1 MSTLAK
7 KGRTQAANLAL
18 PAVFLVAIV
27 ALWHLASTMEWIDR
41 LILPPPGEV
50 ARSFYELLVVDGVW
64 AHIWATTWET
74 VAGFVIAAVGGIVL
88 AIVTGLSVTLKRMLY
103 PYVIALQVTPRVA
116 IAPVLIA
123 WLGFGYSPK
132 IAIAALIAFFP
143 VFLNTLT
150 GMMSVDDEAQEMFRS
165 LGASKRQL
173 FTNLMLPSALP
184 LLFAGLKTAMTL
196 ALIGAIVGE
205 FISAQNGLGLLVQR
219 FSYQV
224 NMDDAF
230 AVLIILTILG
240 LVLYGLTELLDRIFV
255 YWTHDK
261 RLVRRT
267 QRLDR
272 RDGRRMST
280 RTTTPTTPARVLSA
294 EGRRTA
300 NV

>member
-1 MSTLAK
+1 MSRSAARKRVRL
-7 KGRTQAANLAL
+7 RTFAL
-18 PAVFLVAIV
+18 PAIFLVAVV
-27 ALWHLASTMEWIDR
+27 ALWQLVSALEWVDR

-50 ARSFYELLVVDGVW
+50 TVSFFELVFVDGMW
-64 AHIWATTWET
+64 IHIWATTWET
-74 VAGFVIAAVGGIVL
+74 VAGFVIAAVAGIVL
-88 AIVTGLSVTLKRMLY
+88 AVITGLSETLKQMLY

-116 IAPVLIA
+116 IAPILIA

-150 GMMSVDDEAQEMFRS
+150 GMMSVDEEAQEMFRS
-165 LGASKRQL
+165 LGATRRQM

-230 AVLIILTILG
+230 AVLIVLTLLG
-240 LVLYGLTELLDRIFV
+240 LVLYGLTELFDRIFV
-255 YWTHDK
+255 YWTHDG

-267 QRLDR
+267 RRLDDR
-272 RDGRRMST
+272 ARSYASRQPAA
-280 RTTTPTTPARVLSA
+280 TPSSAPAHHRHDERV
-294 EGRRTA
+294 
-300 NV
+300 